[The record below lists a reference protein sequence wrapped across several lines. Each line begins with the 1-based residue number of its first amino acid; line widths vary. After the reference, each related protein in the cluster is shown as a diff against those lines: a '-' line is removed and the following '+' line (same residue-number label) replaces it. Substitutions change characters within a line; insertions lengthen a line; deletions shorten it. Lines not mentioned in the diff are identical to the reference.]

1 MKRTTMK
8 NAPNLPKLT
17 GQGTDT
23 ATATT
28 TQHHAT
34 HATAASP
41 VVGDLRAR
49 LQGMKGNTITLPVC
63 GRDVSFTLETVVPE
77 MVEKATMVWGG
88 NERDQELLTQSALDD
103 LIPSF
108 LSSGQQNPAFG
119 RKVTGIIEVADGSRR
134 RAAAIFT
141 NSEYRV
147 LVGEL
152 DEEQMAWLS
161 QIGNDYRPT
170 SAFERGKRYARRLV
184 GEFGGNVSK
193 LAEAEGISRKIIM
206 RCIKTAELPREII
219 GLFSNPTELSARAG
233 EALAKAYAAQPDA
246 VFALAQHLLRR
257 KKGGETFE
265 TDDVLNQLHS
275 VAEKTDKP
283 VARERVFGNG
293 IKAKYK
299 GDAVSFQ
306 LNNVPQ
312 TLIQKIEELLE
323 LHQAE
328 QQKAVSEAVNSS
340 FVEIDEVVKTIRT
353 AAAGIRYEI
362 PANEIQSLIPF
373 ARNTIRES
381 ENQAAAIERIASEI
395 TRRYVIE

>member
-8 NAPNLPKLT
+8 NAPNLPKIS
-17 GQGTDT
+17 GQGADT
-23 ATATT
+23 VTA

-34 HATAASP
+34 PASP

-108 LSSGQQNPAFG
+108 LTSGQQNPAFG

-141 NSEYRV
+141 SSEYRV

-170 SAFERGKRYARRLV
+170 SAYERGKRYARRLV

-233 EALAKAYAAQPDA
+233 ESLAKAYAAQPDA

-257 KKGGETFE
+257 KKGGEVLE
-265 TDDVLNQLHS
+265 TDDVLNQLHA

-312 TLIQKIEELLE
+312 ALIQKIEELLE

-328 QQKAVSEAVNSS
+328 KQRAVSDAINSS
-340 FVEIDEVVKTIRT
+340 FIEIDEVVKTIRT
-353 AAAGIRYEI
+353 AATAINYSDM

-373 ARNTIRES
+373 ARNAIREN
-381 ENQAAAIERIASEI
+381 ENQNAAIERIASEI
-395 TRRYVIE
+395 ARRYVIG